1 MTDTGAAPTKEQ
13 LIARYKTILRELIDK
28 RPSGTRLKIAA
39 AIGRHKSFVS
49 QIVSPA
55 YPMPLPGTHIPTILS
70 ICHFSDDERGRFLE
84 AYRAAHP
91 NQFAK
96 LGTGPEGGA
105 GPKQIRIELPAFDD
119 AGRQREVEATIRD
132 LAKRIIAL
140 ALDK

>member
-49 QIVSPA
+49 QI
-55 YPMPLPGTHIPTILS
+55 
-70 ICHFSDDERGRFLE
+70 
-84 AYRAAHP
+84 RAAHP

>member
-55 YPMPLPGTHIPTILS
+55 NPMPLPGTHIPTILS
-70 ICHFSDDERGRFLE
+70 ICHFSDDERGRFLK

-91 NQFAK
+91 TQFAK
-96 LGTGPEGGA
+96 LGTGPEGG
-105 GPKQIRIELPAFDD
+105 D